1 MRVEDDLRLTNPGVV
16 IAVPTT
22 IALSVVG
29 QWFDKKKD
37 LATGCVTL
45 GAPLGGIFFSLVL
58 QILFDRYPWKTA
70 ALVLAAIMAVFLLL
84 GFLLVETNPPVPAS
98 ILVQEVGK
106 DVSGSGPETLRQE
119 ISHMLRSPKFWLLS
133 YALFGEWSLPSL
145 PALPCCFLTLPYLV

>member
-1 MRVEDDLRLTNPGVV
+1 MPADDPRLTNPGVA

-29 QWFDKKKD
+29 QWFDRKKG

-84 GFLLVETNPPVPAS
+84 GFLLVETNPPAPAAAH
-98 ILVQEVGK
+98 EVDK
-106 DVSGSGPETLRQE
+106 DDSDSNPEPLRLE

-133 YALFGEWSLPSL
+133 YALFGEYSLPPL
-145 PALPCCFLTLPYLV
+145 PDLPCCFFTLSYLV